1 MGDIMEINWT
11 ELGAVISRALMS
23 LVALFIVTK
32 LIGKKQ
38 VSELSLFDYVIG
50 ISIGNFAAEMTINT
64 DSPEINGIIA
74 VFIFGLIA
82 YLVSIATIKSII
94 LRRFFI
100 GTPTILIQKG
110 KILEKNLKRCK
121 MDVNDLLEQ
130 IRIGGYCNLDEVEY
144 AIMEANGKVSIFP
157 KGENK
162 PATLKDL
169 KLKVEKQSLCS
180 NVIID
185 GKIMH
190 RNLEN
195 MHKDENWL
203 IKQLKVKGKKL
214 DEILLATLDLNEKLI
229 LYERN
234 YNLKVDDV
242 LE

>member
-82 YLVSIATIKSII
+82 YLVSIATMKSII

-130 IRIGGYCNLDEVEY
+130 IRIGGYFNLDEVDY

-190 RNLEN
+190 GNLEN